1 MVHFLASPLRN
12 LVAGLAFMLA
22 VGVAATLA
30 YVAAGWSLTN
40 ALYMVVLTVYSVG
53 YGEVEPVNTPALRAI
68 TVALIVAG
76 CTGMMLLAGSLFQL
90 ITASQ
95 LQQVFGSRRMQKD
108 IDKLSNHV
116 VVCGFGRIGQM
127 LCQELKAAGGVFLV
141 IDHSDERIA
150 AARKA
155 GHFFIHGDATDEDVM
170 RQAGVTRARALAT
183 VLPEDAA
190 NVFIT
195 LSARSLKEDLTIIA
209 RGELPSTESKLLQA
223 GANRVVLPARIGAE
237 RVAELLL
244 HSDMTRL
251 ITKARAG
258 GLDRLALDLQSLGLD
273 IELVMVE
280 TGSACA
286 GLTVGGIE
294 ERGAGAFS
302 LWRSSAA
309 MVRHCFSRP
318 PIRMSGAATGWLW
331 CAGRKSRTA
340 SNRFSAPW
348 PWRFADGRP
357 PHPRPWWQDC

>member
-12 LVAGLAFMLA
+12 LVVGLAFMLA
-22 VGVAATLA
+22 VGVVATLA
-30 YVAAGWSLTN
+30 YVAAGWSLPN
-40 ALYMVVLTVYSVG
+40 AIYMVVLTVYSVG

-68 TVALIVAG
+68 TVSLIVAG
-76 CTGMMLLAGSLFQL
+76 CTGMMFLTGSLFQL

-127 LCQELKAAGGVFLV
+127 LCQELRAAGGAFLV
-141 IDHSDERIA
+141 IDHSDERIE

-195 LSARSLKEDLTIIA
+195 LSARSLKADLTIIA

-251 ITKARAG
+251 IAKARAG

-273 IELVMVE
+273 IELVTVE
-280 TGSACA
+280 TGSPCA

-294 ERGAGAFS
+294 ERGAGAFLIVALERRDGETLLQPAAETPVGGGDGLALVRRSEKSQRIES
-302 LWRSSAA
+302 L
-309 MVRHCFSRP
+309 F
-318 PIRMSGAATGWLW
+318 GAPAL
-331 CAGRKSRTA
+331 AGR
-340 SNRFSAPW
+340 
-348 PWRFADGRP
+348 
-357 PHPRPWWQDC
+357 